1 MRKTITQRETLKKK
15 DEVVE
20 LVVREYPPNERTSY
34 WGSQWEIVKAFLVFG
49 CVSFGSFSF
58 KSNFSINRFSHFL
71 SFCPA
76 NILVFI
82 HLF

>member
-1 MRKTITQRETLKKK
+1 MSQREILKKK

-20 LVVREYPPNERTSY
+20 LVREYPPNERTSY

-58 KSNFSINRFSHFL
+58 LSNQINFFRINLL
-71 SFCPA
+71 SLSLP
-76 NILVFI
+76 L
-82 HLF
+82 